1 MLRTTLKRQDMRL
14 HTPSLLTFT
23 AALTSCPSP
32 WQDPARPSSSK
43 KAAATRVSTLMLR
56 QMLIALNLSRI
67 IPLLRTTLA
76 DRNTSPKHVTSSPRP
91 PLAARVTVPALHTL
105 HPAPC
110 NEAPTLSIS
119 VDQLR
124 MFGKELALGTAT
136 STL

>member
-1 MLRTTLKRQDMRL
+1 MLL
-14 HTPSLLTFT
+14 HTASLLTSPPLLLLPLT
-23 AALTSCPSP
+23 LTRPLLALASP
-32 WQDPARPSSSK
+32 RELL
-43 KAAATRVSTLMLR
+43 AATRVSTLLLR
-56 QMLIALNLSRI
+56 QLLIALNLLRI

-76 DRNTSPKHVTSSPRP
+76 DRNTSTNMSPPPRP
-91 PLAARVTVPALHTL
+91 HCNPRHRSRT
-105 HPAPC
+105 PAPRLR